1 MDWPDIQALAIPGLR
16 SAVNYR
22 GTRSEQAVGRA
33 VTEGMKLG
41 FITREQVVVCTK
53 GGYLTFGTETP
64 ADPRRWIQETYVKS
78 GLFTW
83 ADFVAGCHCM
93 TPAYIKNQ
101 VTSSQGD
108 PKPLWFVELL

>member
-1 MDWPDIQALAIPGLR
+1 MQGFALPDIH

-22 GTRSEQAVGRA
+22 GTRSELAVGRA
-33 VTEGMKLG
+33 ITEGIKQG

-53 GGYLTFGTETP
+53 GGYLTFGTERP

-78 GLFTW
+78 GLFKW
-83 ADFVAGCHCM
+83 EDFIAGCHCM

-101 VTSSQGD
+101 VTPRKGIQS
-108 PKPLWFVELL
+108 LLSYSRCFLY